1 MTDERTWLSAE
12 MDKDL
17 AEKFKGYLREIGL
30 KYESSEAGN
39 LIHFEV
45 HVTHEEAKAVNEW
58 IDRYFP
64 KIKNVIFNEPATIV
78 FWSDNTKT
86 VVKCY
91 EEPFDPEKGIAM
103 AFVKKIAEMNGE
115 IGYYRQIKK
124 WADKY
129 WEQEEVRE
137 KFEDRL
143 GKIMKDYLP
152 FLALANNL
160 NTPDASD

>member
-1 MTDERTWLSAE
+1 MKTWYDPIHSDISNRISFLS
-12 MDKDL
+12 
-17 AEKFKGYLREIGL
+17 GGPVTI
-30 KYESSEAGN
+30 SSN
-39 LIHFEV
+39 
-45 HVTHEEAKAVNEW
+45 
-58 IDRYFP
+58 RYFP

-91 EEPFDPEKGIAM
+91 GEGFDPEKGIAM
-103 AFVKKIAEMNGE
+103 AYAKKVAEMNGE
-115 IGYYRQIKK
+115 DGYYRQIKK

-137 KFEDRL
+137 KFEDSL
-143 GKIMKDYLP
+143 GKIMKDYFQFMTLI
-152 FLALANNL
+152 NDS

>member
-1 MTDERTWLSAE
+1 MMTDERTWLSAE
-12 MDKDL
+12 MDVKTLYDKVYVAKLGQYELAKD
-17 AEKFKGYLREIGL
+17 GEIIRG
-30 KYESSEAGN
+30 S
-39 LIHFEV
+39 
-45 HVTHEEAKAVNEW
+45 
-58 IDRYFP
+58 RFP

-91 EEPFDPEKGIAM
+91 SEEFDPEKGIAM
-103 AFVKKIAEMNGE
+103 AYAKKVAEMNGE
-115 IGYYRQIKK
+115 SGYYRQIKK

-160 NTPDASD
+160 NPPDVSD